1 MGHLVGGDIMGEVLS
16 QNEIDSLLSAINSGD
31 MDPVTMETDR
41 KRIETYDF
49 ARPTKFSKDHLRTLE
64 IIYEGYARMLSTQLP
79 IYLRKNVQVEVVSAE
94 VITFSEFLN
103 SSFSN
108 VYGIINMDPL
118 PGNEILSI
126 DSELAY
132 ALIERL
138 LGGSGKPFKKN
149 RDFSDIELSIVEKIL
164 NICVDLMPESW
175 ENVEAINPTIERI
188 ETNAQF
194 VQLYSPNEMTAL
206 VSINVIMGDV
216 NGNIMMC
223 LPFPCAEPIIDKL
236 NTKYWYSTSTE
247 GEDDILY
254 RDQIETT
261 INKAYVPVRAILGKS
276 VISVNEFTS
285 LQRGDIIKLNT
296 RVEDDLEVIVGN
308 LKKFMAAPGASHDSY
323 AVRIKTIIREEQ

>member
-1 MGHLVGGDIMGEVLS
+1 MRHLVGGDIMSEVLS
-16 QNEIDSLLSAINSGD
+16 QNEIDSLLNAINSGD
-31 MDPVTMETDR
+31 MDPVSMETDK

-49 ARPTKFSKDHLRTLE
+49 ARPSKFSKDHLRTLE

-103 SSFSN
+103 SSISN
-108 VYGIINMDPL
+108 VYGIINMYPL

-138 LGGSGKPFKKN
+138 LGGSGRPFKKN

-164 NICVDLMPESW
+164 NICIDLMPESW
-175 ENVEAINPTIERI
+175 ENVEAINPVIERI

-206 VSINVIMGDV
+206 VSISVVMGDV
-216 NGNIMMC
+216 SGNIMMC
-223 LPFPCAEPIIDKL
+223 LPFPCAEPIIDRL
-236 NTKYWYSTSTE
+236 NTKYWYSTSSE
-247 GEDDILY
+247 SEEDIY
-254 RDQIETT
+254 REQIETT
-261 INKAYVPVRAILGKS
+261 INRAYVPVKAILGKS

-296 RVEDDLEVIVGN
+296 RVDDDLEVIVGN
-308 LKKFMAAPGASHDSY
+308 LKKFTATPGASHDLY
-323 AVRIKTIIREEQ
+323 AVRIKSIIREEQ

>member
-1 MGHLVGGDIMGEVLS
+1 MSEVLS

-31 MDPVTMETDR
+31 MDPVSMQPER
-41 KRIETYDF
+41 KKRIETYDF
-49 ARPTKFSKDHLRTLE
+49 ARPSKFSKDHLRTLE

-103 SSFSN
+103 SSISN

-126 DSELAY
+126 DAELAY

-138 LGGSGKPFKKN
+138 LGGTGKPFKKN
-149 RDFSDIELSIVEKIL
+149 REFSDIELSIVEKIL
-164 NICVDLMPESW
+164 NICIDLMPESW

-223 LPFPCAEPIIDKL
+223 LPFTCAEPIIDKL
-236 NTKYWYSTSTE
+236 NTKYWYSTSSE
-247 GEDDILY
+247 GDDDMLY

-261 INKAYVPVRAILGKS
+261 INRAFVPVKAILGKS

-296 RVEDDLEVIVGN
+296 RVDDELEVIVGN
-308 LKKFMAAPGASHDSY
+308 LKKFMATPGASHDSY
-323 AVRIKTIIREEQ
+323 AVRIKSIIREEQ